1 MMRVIGL
8 TSAALLGTLV
18 LTQPSVAQTV
28 AAADA
33 PDEAQ
38 ARESSEGIEDIV
50 VTAQRREESLQRAA
64 IAVTAV
70 SGRDLITAGV
80 SDVANLTKLVPALV
94 VQPAGGSLTNFY
106 LRGIGTLGSNA
117 YAENAVAFNFGG
129 VYIARP
135 TAPIGSFYD
144 LQRIE
149 VVKGP
154 QGTLYGRNATGGA
167 VNVLPAKPELGQ
179 VGGSAILEYGNY
191 NTRKGSA
198 VLNLPLGK
206 AVAIRAA
213 AQVVDRDGYLS
224 DGYDD
229 EQGEAARLSLL
240 YKPNDAFSLL
250 LVADYFHQG
259 GMGVGPVLIPGSL
272 VPTASPLEDR
282 VSGADPRSHA
292 ELRLRFPF
300 FINSGLV
307 RPPQR
312 DGYQDSSFYGVSAVV
327 EADLGFATLTAIPA
341 HRVSKP
347 DFRTYN
353 FGFLGENRETDTQNT
368 LEVRLSSNGNPALRY
383 VIGGYYFREHQQAYN
398 QYSQGGAQTTTFLP
412 DLKTESKALFGQLTF
427 DVSESLR
434 LVGGLR
440 YTAEEKSQHTPVRQ
454 FSAAKPDVP
463 FSLASGE
470 LSFNKLT
477 WKAGLEYDVGPRSLI
492 YANVSTGFKAGGFFV
507 AIRNSTFDPET
518 LTAFTI
524 GSKNRFLD
532 NRLQLN
538 LEAFYWDYK
547 DQQISFLGPVETSLG
562 VFGSGLQTVNAGNA
576 RIAGIE
582 VEALFM
588 PTDADRFSGTVQFLD
603 TQYTDFHYVAI
614 SLTGVPPRSGCQLS
628 NDTSLA
634 VTAPARL
641 FLVDCSG
648 RPALNSPRWSINLGY
663 ERTFGLAGDFEL
675 LAGARTRIETSRY
688 LALEFLPEERQGGY
702 MTSDAYLTLNAP
714 DERWSLTA
722 YINNI
727 EDQAVLGNAIARPI
741 LNVVYGTL
749 RPPRTYGLRAAVKF

>member
-1 MMRVIGL
+1 MRAIYR
-8 TSAALLGTLV
+8 TSSALLGTLV
-18 LTQPSVAQTV
+18 LAQPGVAQTV
-28 AAADA
+28 AAADVSV
-33 PDEAQ
+33 EAQ
-38 ARESSEGIEDIV
+38 ADESGDGIEDIV

-64 IAVTAV
+64 VAVTAV
-70 SGRDLITAGV
+70 SGDDLVTAGI

-144 LQRIE
+144 LERIE

-167 VNVLPAKPELGQ
+167 VNVLPAKPELGEI
-179 VGGSAILEYGNY
+179 GGNAIVEYGNY
-191 NTRKGSA
+191 DTKKGSA
-198 VLNLPLGK
+198 VVNLPLGQT
-206 AVAIRAA
+206 VAIRAA
-213 AQVVDRDGYLS
+213 GQIVDRDGYLS

-229 EQGEAARLSLL
+229 EKGEAARVSLL
-240 YKPNDAFSLL
+240 FKPSDAISLL
-250 LVADYFHQG
+250 LVGDYFHQG
-259 GMGVGPVLIPGSL
+259 GKGVGPVLIPGSL
-272 VPTASPLEDR
+272 VPTASPLQDR
-282 VSGADPRSHA
+282 VGGADPRSHA

-307 RPPQR
+307 QPPQR
-312 DGYQDSSFYGVSAVV
+312 DGYQDSSFYGASAVV

-347 DFRTYN
+347 NFRTYN
-353 FGFLGENRETDTQNT
+353 FGFYGENRETDIQNT
-368 LEVRLSSNGNPALRY
+368 FEVRLSSNGNPALRY
-383 VIGGYYFREHQQAYN
+383 VLGGYYFHEHQKAYN

-427 DVSESLR
+427 DVSESFR

-440 YTAEEKSQHTPVRQ
+440 YTAEDKSQHTPVRQ
-454 FSAAKPDVP
+454 FSAANPNVP
-463 FSLASGE
+463 FSLASGR

-477 WKAGLEYDVGPRSLI
+477 WKAGVEYDAGPRSLL

-507 AIRNSTFDPET
+507 AIRNSTFEPET

-547 DQQISFLGPVETSLG
+547 DQQISFLGPVETSPG
-562 VFGSGLQTVNAGNA
+562 VFGSGLQTINAGNA
-576 RIAGIE
+576 RIAGAE

-588 PTDADRFSGTVQFLD
+588 PTDADRFSATVQHLD
-603 TQYTDFHYVAI
+603 TKYTDFDYVAI
-614 SLTGVPPRSGCQLS
+614 SLSGVPPRSGCELS
-628 NDTSLA
+628 PDTSLPVA
-634 VTAPARL
+634 APARL

-648 RPALNSPRWSINLGY
+648 RPALNSPKWSINLGY
-663 ERTFGLAGDFEL
+663 ERSLQLGGDFEL
-675 LAGARTRIETSRY
+675 IAGARTRIETSRF

-702 MTSDAYLTLNAP
+702 MMSDAYLTLNAP

-727 EDQAVLGNAIARPI
+727 EDETVLGNAIARPI